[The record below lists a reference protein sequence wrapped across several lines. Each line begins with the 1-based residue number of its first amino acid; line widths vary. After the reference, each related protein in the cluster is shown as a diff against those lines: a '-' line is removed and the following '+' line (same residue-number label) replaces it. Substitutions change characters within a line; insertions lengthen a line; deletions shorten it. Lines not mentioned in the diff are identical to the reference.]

1 MKITGLLLLP
11 AGWFI
16 VLAALVLLPTF
27 LAQHLFVAAG
37 MGVEILGLVLF
48 TRSHLVGERGN
59 E

>member
-1 MKITGLLLLP
+1 MKITGLFLMP

-16 VLAALVLLPTF
+16 VLAALVLLRTIP
-27 LAQHLFVAAG
+27 AQSSFVAAG

-48 TRSHLVGERGN
+48 IRAHLAPKRGN